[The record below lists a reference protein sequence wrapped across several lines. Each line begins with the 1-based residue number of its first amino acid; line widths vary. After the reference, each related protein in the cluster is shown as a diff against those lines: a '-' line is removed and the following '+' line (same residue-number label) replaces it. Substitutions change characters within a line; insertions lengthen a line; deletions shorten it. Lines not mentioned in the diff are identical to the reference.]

1 MDKLNKELVKSLA
14 LELMFDLSESE
25 AENIVSEFDVLM
37 QQLALLDQIDTTTTE
52 VMPYPFEQ
60 PTSIMREDIGNH
72 VLTQQEALRSAPKQ
86 KDGFV
91 LIPKVVKA

>member
-60 PTSIMREDIGNH
+60 PT
-72 VLTQQEALRSAPKQ
+72 
-86 KDGFV
+86 
-91 LIPKVVKA
+91 